1 MAKAQWRWGDV
12 LRSAT
17 GKPTAENVVHLRR
30 QRTIDD
36 LCDQLDV
43 AKARLIEHVNMIPRL
58 REDVRRLQQ
67 EIANRL
73 DERDCGIEW
82 SIQALPS
89 IDLETLEIT
98 DRPTPGEDGA

>member
-17 GKPTAENVVHLRR
+17 GKPTAENVIHLRR

-36 LCDQLDV
+36 LCDLLDQ
-43 AKARLIEHVNMIPRL
+43 AKVRLIGHINAVPAL
-58 REDVRRLQQ
+58 REDVRRLQH

-73 DERDCGIEW
+73 EERDCGIEW
-82 SIQALPS
+82 TIQALPS
-89 IDLETLEIT
+89 IDLETLEMT
-98 DRPTPGEDGA
+98 EQPAPVDEAD